1 MIRALVVMLIAAI
14 GISCALAVDRM
25 RIQLNHANSVIAA
38 RDQTIKEKDE
48 VLTAERAWSAS
59 RESVIKAML
68 TISTDIETIRTTVR
82 TQRQESKLAFEEL
95 LKNDKVVRDYLNES
109 VPDNLGML
117 YERPATTDPTKY
129 RSGGSVPSGAVPA
142 PSQKGS
148 KIK

>member
-25 RIQLNHANSVIAA
+25 RIQLNAKSAEISRLEDTV
-38 RDQTIKEKDE
+38 KDKDSM
-48 VLTAERAWSAS
+48 LTAERAWSAS

-82 TQRQESKLAFEEL
+82 TQRQESKVAFEEL
-95 LKNDKVVRDYLNES
+95 LKNDKAVRDYLDQS
-109 VPDNLGML
+109 VPDSLGLL

-129 RSGGSVPSGAVPA
+129 RSGGSVPASRVPA
-142 PSQKGS
+142 AGK
-148 KIK
+148 KIP